1 MLRRLPLL
9 CIALLTGCSDK
20 SASTPVEESS
30 DASSDGS
37 GDSATSDTTNA
48 GSGSGEGS
56 ADAPQLPPPGPLAFG
71 ARGSITGQAG
81 RGSFAFGAATAAT
94 QIEDQNPAT
103 DWYTW
108 TAPEGSGGLG
118 NGTFVGEAVR
128 GFSKAG
134 DDITLLQQM
143 HLDDYRF
150 SMEWARIEPQ
160 RDAISEEA
168 LVHYDQLL
176 DGLRA
181 ANIRPNVTVFHFSQP
196 TWAHD
201 PRDPSCT
208 SGPTDTN
215 LCGWSSPNAS
225 ELIGEVAEHAALL
238 AQRYGGKVDN
248 WATLNEPFNYIL
260 ASYGFGVFPPGQS
273 LLLTDW
279 DRLVT
284 TYRNFAAA
292 HVAIYEAIKANDT
305 VDADGDGI
313 AASVGL
319 TLSVIAWQPSRN
331 NKPSADP
338 ADVAAAARMDYAY
351 NVFFAKAVYEGGWD
365 SDLDGTFDEE
375 LPAWRG
381 KLDWLGLQYY
391 FRGGVTARSQAIR
404 QLGLT
409 PCYPPIDFGSCIRP
423 DDNTHWVP
431 EMRYAYWEPGL
442 YDLLMA
448 ASNRW
453 PDLPLL
459 VSESGLATHEGQR
472 RAEHVTRSLEQ
483 IHRAITDGA
492 DVRGYYHWSLTDNF
506 EWAEGFGPRFGLYT
520 VDYSTYDRTPTA
532 GAITLGEIAASRT
545 ISEAQRETL
554 GGLGPMTA
562 EPTLP

>member
-1 MLRRLPLL
+1 MLRRLPVL
-9 CIALLTGCSDK
+9 CFALLAACSESK
-20 SASTPVEESS
+20 SAESDS
-30 DASSDGS
+30 QDIAGGADATGS
-37 GDSATSDTTNA
+37 GSDA
-48 GSGSGEGS
+48 GSGAGSGEAS
-56 ADAPQLPPPGPLAFG
+56 QLPPPGPLAFG
-71 ARGSITGQAG
+71 ERGSLTGTAG
-81 RGSFAFGAATAAT
+81 HGSFAFGAATAAT
-94 QIEDQNPAT
+94 QIEDLNTAT

-118 NGTFVGEAVR
+118 NGTFVGDAVR
-128 GFSKAG
+128 GYSKAT
-134 DDITLLQQM
+134 DDIALLREM
-143 HLDDYRF
+143 NLDDYRF
-150 SMEWARIEPQ
+150 SMEWARIEPE

-168 LVHYDQLL
+168 LAHYDRLL
-176 DGLRA
+176 DGLLA
-181 ANIRPNVTVFHFSQP
+181 ADIRPNVTVFHFSQP

-201 PRDPSCT
+201 PRDPGCT
-208 SGPTDTN
+208 SGPSDAN
-215 LCGWSSPNAS
+215 LCGWSRPDAS
-225 ELIGEVAEHAALL
+225 ELIAEVAEHAALL
-238 AQRYGGKVDN
+238 ARRYGGKVDN

-292 HVAIYEAIKANDT
+292 HVAIYDAIKANDT

-331 NKPSADP
+331 NRPSTDP
-338 ADVAAAARMDYAY
+338 ADIAAAARMDYAY

-365 SDLDGTFDEE
+365 SDLDGSFNEE
-375 LPAWRG
+375 IPAWRG

-391 FRGGVTARSQAIR
+391 FRGGVTGRSQAIR

-423 DDNTHWVP
+423 DDSTHWVP

-448 ASNRW
+448 ASRRW

-520 VDYSTYDRTPTA
+520 VDYATYDRTPTA
-532 GAITLGEIAASRT
+532 GATTLGEIAASRT
-545 ISEAQRETL
+545 ITEAQRAAL

-562 EPTLP
+562 EPPLP